1 MEPMDIN
8 GGRCYVRPLH
18 DDNRIDDRP
27 ALSLIHNHPIPEDYV
42 EKRRQE
48 WASESTYSWAA
59 CEQTSV
65 EMLALITLTPQG
77 DGTARIEALPA
88 GDPERQL
95 PNDPVLEQ
103 KTVGDAVAEGRDTVQ
118 RWAESYL
125 GLKVI

>member
-1 MEPMDIN
+1 M
-8 GGRCYVRPLH
+8 
-18 DDNRIDDRP
+18 
-27 ALSLIHNHPIPEDYV
+27 
-42 EKRRQE
+42 
-48 WASESTYSWAA
+48 
-59 CEQTSV
+59 

-88 GDPERQL
+88 GDPGRQL